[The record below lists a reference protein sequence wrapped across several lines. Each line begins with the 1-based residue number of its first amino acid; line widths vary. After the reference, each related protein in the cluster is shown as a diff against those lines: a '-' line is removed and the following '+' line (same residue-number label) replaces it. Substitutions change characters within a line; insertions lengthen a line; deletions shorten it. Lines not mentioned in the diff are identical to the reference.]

1 MNLDAMDQ
9 EELWALHRR
18 LSEHLVAEARKL
30 FPEQPQGY
38 VAAACYITHYV
49 ANKAIAMELRAAG
62 EIADALRY
70 EAICDRLY
78 TELPRFA
85 RW

>member
-49 ANKAIAMELRAAG
+49 ANKAIPTR
-62 EIADALRY
+62 R
-70 EAICDRLY
+70 
-78 TELPRFA
+78 
-85 RW
+85 